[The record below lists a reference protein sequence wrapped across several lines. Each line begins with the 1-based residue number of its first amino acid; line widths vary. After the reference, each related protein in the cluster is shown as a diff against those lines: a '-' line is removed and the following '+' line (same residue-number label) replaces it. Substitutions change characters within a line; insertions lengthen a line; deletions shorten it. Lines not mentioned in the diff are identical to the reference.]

1 MLPQNRCQFTT
12 HFSAWCRDLCFF
24 FALFFV
30 VRKNIFAAV
39 GGRRNF
45 GQVKKK
51 NFGRGGALGPIF
63 HFGPNSEVRPV
74 FFTLCFFSKTKFP
87 REFFSEKKTQSEKNR
102 THLQKKYF
110 DKNRTESQLCGRK
123 SGGRR
128 SRRPRRPNFFFFI
141 VFFFHRFTTFFFP
154 YHGKICFRKGKAPGR
169 EKWAKSA
176 CRTSIQCKKKR
187 KANQQTEAKSHAVV
201 ATRQLPL
208 VQYLVSR

>member
-110 DKNRTESQLCGRK
+110 DKNPTESQLCGRK

-128 SRRPRRPNFFFFI
+128 SRRARRP
-141 VFFFHRFTTFFFP
+141 
-154 YHGKICFRKGKAPGR
+154 
-169 EKWAKSA
+169 
-176 CRTSIQCKKKR
+176 
-187 KANQQTEAKSHAVV
+187 
-201 ATRQLPL
+201 
-208 VQYLVSR
+208 